1 MPVIYATSGNVEL
14 DRAQTPLV
22 PQDKVSAARE
32 SDSAARSSKEPQQRV
47 NPTLAAAQHA
57 YHETLS
63 ATPQR
68 KPALLAQDIMSA
80 PVQSLPPE
88 ATLGTAWTLMKMKG
102 LRHIS
107 IVNPEGILTGIISD
121 RDLMQF
127 AGHLEQSPGASSNQH
142 QFVQEVM
149 TTKVVTATP
158 TTEITEIAR
167 VLLVEHISSLPII
180 DGANRPIGMLTVSDI
195 LRTIMRLARIVD
207 LSCILP
213 RTSWTF

>member
-1 MPVIYATSGNVEL
+1 MPVIYATSGNVEPY
-14 DRAQTPLV
+14 RAQTPPV

-32 SDSAARSSKEPQQRV
+32 SDSDARSSKEPQQRA

-88 ATLGTAWTLMKMKG
+88 ATLRTAWTLMKMKG
-102 LRHIS
+102 FRHIP

-127 AGHLEQSPGASSNQH
+127 AGHLEQSSGASSTQH
-142 QFVQEVM
+142 QFVQQVM

-158 TTEITEIAR
+158 ITEITEIAR

-180 DGANRPIGMLTVSDI
+180 DGANRPIGILTASDI
-195 LRTIMRLARIVD
+195 LRAIMRLAS
-207 LSCILP
+207 LEL
-213 RTSWTF
+213 WT

>member
-1 MPVIYATSGNVEL
+1 MPVVYATSGNVEPY
-14 DRAQTPLV
+14 RAQTPLV

-32 SDSAARSSKEPQQRV
+32 SDSDARSSKEPQQRV

-63 ATPQR
+63 ATPQQ

-88 ATLGTAWTLMKMKG
+88 ATLRTAWTLMKMKG
-102 LRHIS
+102 FRHIP
-107 IVNPEGILTGIISD
+107 IVNSEGILTGIISD
-121 RDLMQF
+121 RDLTKF
-127 AGHLEQSPGASSNQH
+127 AGNLEQSPGASSQRH

-158 TTEITEIAR
+158 TTEMTEIAR
-167 VLLVEHISSLPII
+167 VMLIEHISSLPII
-180 DGANRPIGMLTVSDI
+180 DGANRPVGILTVSDI
-195 LRTIMRLARIVD
+195 LRAIMRHASLE
-207 LSCILP
+207 L
-213 RTSWTF
+213 WT

>member
-14 DRAQTPLV
+14 YRAQTPPV

-32 SDSAARSSKEPQQRV
+32 SDSDARSSKEPQQRV
-47 NPTLAAAQHA
+47 NPTLAAAEHA
-57 YHETLS
+57 YHETSS

-68 KPALLAQDIMSA
+68 TPALVAQDIMSA

-88 ATLGTAWTLMKMKG
+88 ATLKTAWTL
-102 LRHIS
+102 
-107 IVNPEGILTGIISD
+107 
-121 RDLMQF
+121 
-127 AGHLEQSPGASSNQH
+127 GASSNQR
-142 QFVQEVM
+142 QFVQQVM

-180 DGANRPIGMLTVSDI
+180 DGANRPIGILTVSDI
-195 LRTIMRLARIVD
+195 LRAMMRHASLE
-207 LSCILP
+207 L
-213 RTSWTF
+213 WT

>member
-32 SDSAARSSKEPQQRV
+32 SDSDARSSKEPQQRV

-68 KPALLAQDIMSA
+68 KPALLAH
-80 PVQSLPPE
+80 SLPPE
-88 ATLGTAWTLMKMKG
+88 ATLRTAWTLMKMKG
-102 LRHIS
+102 FRHIP

-121 RDLMQF
+121 RDPMQF
-127 AGHLEQSPGASSNQH
+127 AGHLEQSPGISTNQY
-142 QFVQEVM
+142 
-149 TTKVVTATP
+149 
-158 TTEITEIAR
+158 
-167 VLLVEHISSLPII
+167 
-180 DGANRPIGMLTVSDI
+180 
-195 LRTIMRLARIVD
+195 
-207 LSCILP
+207 
-213 RTSWTF
+213 

>member
-32 SDSAARSSKEPQQRV
+32 SDSDAWSSKEPQQRV
-47 NPTLAAAQHA
+47 NPPLAAAQHA

-68 KPALLAQDIMSA
+68 KPALLAH
-80 PVQSLPPE
+80 SLPPE
-88 ATLGTAWTLMKMKG
+88 ATLRTAWTLMKMKG
-102 LRHIS
+102 FRHIP

-127 AGHLEQSPGASSNQH
+127 AGHLEQSSGASSNQH
-142 QFVQEVM
+142 QFVQQVM

-158 TTEITEIAR
+158 ITEITEIAR

-180 DGANRPIGMLTVSDI
+180 DGANRPIGILTVSDI
-195 LRTIMRLARIVD
+195 LRAIMRHASLE
-207 LSCILP
+207 L
-213 RTSWTF
+213 WT